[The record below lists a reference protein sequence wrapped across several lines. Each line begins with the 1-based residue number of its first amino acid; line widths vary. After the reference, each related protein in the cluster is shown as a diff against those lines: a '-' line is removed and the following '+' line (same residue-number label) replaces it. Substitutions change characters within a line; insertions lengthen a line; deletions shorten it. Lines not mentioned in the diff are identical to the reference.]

1 MFTSSTKRE
10 NRKFH
15 VVVAQRRQ
23 RNVQKKC
30 DARAELL
37 FCQSKPIVFLSFLSL
52 SSSSSLLKL
61 PSESLT
67 WSRVESEKSKLT
79 INLGNKKSMAK
90 VSFEIEKSKSN
101 IDF

>member
-1 MFTSSTKRE
+1 MYKKSVM
-10 NRKFH
+10 H
-15 VVVAQRRQ
+15 V
-23 RNVQKKC
+23 
-30 DARAELL
+30 
-37 FCQSKPIVFLSFLSL
+37 QSCCFAYLNQIVFLPFLSL

-61 PSESLT
+61 SSESLT

>member
-37 FCQSKPIVFLSFLSL
+37 FCQSKPIVFLSFLSP
-52 SSSSSLLKL
+52 SSSSLLKL

-79 INLGNKKSMAK
+79 INLGNKMSMAK
-90 VSFEIEKSKSN
+90 VSFEIEKSKAN